1 MSEPPNSP
9 AGRAVGP
16 PEVQAAEAPTLS
28 PLPGAETDTSDT
40 VKKVHVRPGQTGGS
54 AVGRSFDDFELLEE
68 IGRGGMGVVYKA
80 RQKSLD
86 RLVALKM
93 LPTEQSHNANL
104 RARFLAEARAAAALR
119 HPNIVGVYQVGE
131 SQVGQYIVMEYL
143 EGQTLETIIQER
155 TIPIPWAVNLLI
167 AVTEAVG
174 YAHSKG
180 VIHRDLKP
188 ANVMLDSARR
198 PVVMDFGIAKVLG
211 KSASLTQ
218 QGMIM
223 GTPAYMPPEQAGE
236 DHAQVCPASDVYAL
250 GAILYTMLTG
260 RVPFDEGTALRTI
273 IKVCSPAMPPAVRVF
288 RPEAPESLEA
298 LCTKCLGKRPAERYP
313 TARALLKELRRIR
326 ATDLSGAEP
335 ASARKALL
343 PSLIVVAKDTGKP
356 VRLSGRLN
364 VIGRTSDSDIQI
376 KAPDVSK
383 RHCQILLEPDQV
395 IVEDLGS
402 ANGTSV
408 NGQPITRAAIQDGDE
423 LDVAGHLF
431 EIRLHWPHRRKK
443 AAPP

>member
-1 MSEPPNSP
+1 MSQPPETP
-9 AGRAVGP
+9 AGREAAP
-16 PEVQAAEAPTLS
+16 ADAPAAEAPTLL
-28 PLPGAETDTSDT
+28 PLPTAETDASDT
-40 VKKVHVRPGQTGGS
+40 VRKVQLRPGQAPGHG
-54 AVGRSFDDFELLEE
+54 VGRSFDDFELLEE

-93 LPTEQSHNANL
+93 LPMEQTHNATL

-119 HPNIVGVYQVGE
+119 HPNIVAVYQVGE
-131 SQVGQYIVMEYL
+131 AQAGQYIVMEYL
-143 EGQTLETIIQER
+143 EGQTLEAIIQER
-155 TIPIPWAVNLLI
+155 TIPIAWAVNLMI

-188 ANVMLDSARR
+188 ANIMIDSARR

-211 KSASLTQ
+211 KASSLTQ

-236 DHAQVCPASDVYAL
+236 DHAAVCPASDVYAL

-273 IKVCSPAMPPAVRVF
+273 IKVCSPAMPPPVRAL
-288 RPEAPESLEA
+288 RPEVPESLEA
-298 LCTKCLGKRPAERYP
+298 VCAKCLGKRPADRYP
-313 TARALLKELRRIR
+313 TARAFLKELRRIR
-326 ATDLSGAEP
+326 GADLTAAEP
-335 ASARKALL
+335 PPIRKPAL

-364 VIGRTSDSDIQI
+364 VIGRTSDCDIQI
-376 KAPDVSK
+376 KAAEVSK
-383 RHCQILLEPDQV
+383 RHCQIHLEPEQV

-402 ANGTSV
+402 ANGTCV
-408 NGQPITRAAIQDGDE
+408 NGEPVTRAELRDGDE
-423 LDVAGHLF
+423 LDVAGHLY

-443 AAPP
+443 MPPA